1 MSSEIDEY
9 RENLVQ
15 VKTLLEADPE
25 NEDLILVKKELEE
38 LIETLEQTPPPAPE
52 TLEQTPPPAPEK
64 DVKPFP
70 IGSQV
75 TSGKFK
81 GRVISV
87 KKGVYTVRSGTENR
101 EFAAKELSLVKA
113 KPRKQTAADLQL
125 EKSKSKWQQFRSQHK
140 SAKGSKRKQA
150 HS

>member
-9 RENLVQ
+9 RENLIQ
-15 VKTLLEADPE
+15 VKTLLEVDPE

-38 LIETLEQTPPPAPE
+38 LIETLEQPPP
-52 TLEQTPPPAPEK
+52 PPPSPPPSPPKETK
-64 DVKPFP
+64 QFP

-75 TSGKFK
+75 AAGKFK

-87 KKGVYTVRSGTENR
+87 TSGVYTVRSGTQSQV
-101 EFAAKELSLVKA
+101 FTAKELSLVRA

-125 EKSKSKWQQFRSQHK
+125 EKSKSKWQQFRSGHK
-140 SAKGSKRKQA
+140 STKGSKRKQA
-150 HS
+150 YS

>member
-25 NEDLILVKKELEE
+25 NEDLNLVKKELEE
-38 LIETLEQTPPPAPE
+38 LIA

-87 KKGVYTVRSGTENR
+87 KKGVYTIRSGTENR

-125 EKSKSKWQQFRSQHK
+125 EKSKSKWQQFRSQHR
-140 SAKGSKRKQA
+140 SARGSKRKQA